1 MPRAIQLAN
10 SRAKLQSFSD
20 PLSRLPLG
28 LGRVTS
34 SSPILCVGSNPK
46 SSRKMSELGQLGQ
59 RKPLP
64 YQPPPQGFMGG
75 TVDSVVWELV
85 VWSQIEAHI
94 PKSKSR
100 LHPAPLT
107 EPLCASIF
115 SSVKRECNSS
125 FLIGL

>member
-94 PKSKSR
+94 PKSKFR
-100 LHPAPLT
+100 FTLHHSLNPSVLQ
-107 EPLCASIF
+107 F
-115 SSVKRECNSS
+115 SH
-125 FLIGL
+125 L